1 MEHDACA
8 LAAISDGG
16 KKVVAVNGEKVLLL
30 RKGEDVW
37 AVDARCPHMKLPLS
51 TGKWDGKSI
60 KCRFH
65 GACYS
70 VADGSRTKAPWL
82 LASAGSDTLPTY
94 SVTIRDGRILV
105 GVADGEVARAS

>member
-8 LAAISDGG
+8 LTDIADGG
-16 KKVVAVNGEKVLLL
+16 KKVVSVGNEKVLLL
-30 RKGEDVW
+30 RKGNEVW
-37 AVDARCPHMKLPLS
+37 GVDSKCPHMKLPLS
-51 TGKWDGKSI
+51 TGKWDGKTL

-82 LASAGSDTLPTY
+82 LPSKGDDKLATH
-94 SVTIRDGRILV
+94 SVRIENGRVFVEL
-105 GVADGEVARAS
+105 GGHR